1 MNGGRN
7 TDEFGS
13 GVLVDGRYRVVEGRA
28 AGAWEGLHLATGR
41 PVRLW
46 VAPGD
51 TTAMM
56 RLKRLLPAVVA
67 LDHPAL
73 IPVLDAGLDERGLY
87 LVEARI
93 EGEPLTALI
102 GEPQAPDRVADIVRQ
117 LARVLAD
124 AHGRGIVHGALSP
137 AAVVLQQ
144 TLGRSDYLRLR
155 GLGLGE
161 TPFAADPGRWAAPE
175 AVTGRAADARG
186 DLYALGL
193 IGRALLG
200 GLGPDEA
207 AAGPLPGAPPGLVEV
222 LDALVRRSPGQ
233 RPPSA
238 VAVLGPLERA
248 TTAGSY
254 TGGMRPVAPRAMADT
269 MVSTASLPEIEAIGP
284 VNVPVEPIQ
293 QVMAAGDEVGA
304 RARAEAL
311 AARDGGRA
319 GAAWGGAAFDPD
331 ATLDRP
337 VAARSPVVWVV
348 VVAALLAVIVW
359 LLLRGSSEAVAVDAG
374 VDAARLVIAP
384 PPAPDV
390 ARLPDAA
397 VDAAPDSPDAAP
409 IAPPPRVIERPAADS
424 LRPEPARP
432 RPARPAKPRPAP
444 DAAPRPPT
452 PAPAPR
458 IPRDYEKL

>member
-1 MNGGRN
+1 MG
-7 TDEFGS
+7 
-13 GVLVDGRYRVVEGRA
+13 
-28 AGAWEGLHLATGR
+28 GLHLATGR

-144 TLGRSDYLRLR
+144 TLGRSDYVRLR

-161 TPFAADPGRWAAPE
+161 TPFAGDPGRWAAPE

-248 TTAGSY
+248 TTAGSF

-284 VNVPVEPIQ
+284 VNVPVEPLQ
-293 QVMAAGDEVGA
+293 QVMAAGDEVGRGRGPRRSR
-304 RARAEAL
+304 RAM
-311 AARDGGRA
+311 A
-319 GAAWGGAAFDPD
+319 GARGRRGAGRRSIP
-331 ATLDRP
+331 TRRSIGRRRRG
-337 VAARSPVVWVV
+337 ARWWVV
-348 VVAALLAVIVW
+348 VVAALLAVIGW
-359 LLLRGSSEAVAVDAG
+359 LLLRGSGEAVAVDAG
-374 VDAARLVIAP
+374 GGRGAGGDRAAAGADATPI
-384 PPAPDV
+384 
-390 ARLPDAA
+390 PDAG

-409 IAPPPRVIERPAADS
+409 IAPPPTVIERPAADS
-424 LRPEPARP
+424 LRPA
-432 RPARPAKPRPAP
+432 PAP
-444 DAAPRPPT
+444 CAPRPKRVRRPTRSAAAASPSITRSSDARRAAAEADNRRRSPT
-452 PAPAPR
+452 PPRSRGAPGCSAR
-458 IPRDYEKL
+458 LREL